1 MIRLRW
7 ILALV
12 GLGLACRVGAA
23 DPATN
28 AAPVTNTA
36 PGFSVMATNATQ
48 LTAPFTA
55 IAEKITNTSSGPT
68 NAPEAE
74 KPKPKP
80 KPALI
85 EDESLAATNA
95 PPYTGPF
102 PRPLDTYSD
111 EGSNDVFTVLANRA
125 FAEPFNLVATIIF
138 LLAVIHTFFAPRIL
152 ALSHRLQEAHEERLQ
167 QRYGGDANVPRTRW
181 QSIQA
186 AILHFFGEV
195 EVVFGLWT
203 VPLAVA
209 MVLQKGAHVAR
220 EYFDQDVSYVEPL
233 FVVVIMAIAASRP
246 IVDFAVRI
254 MGLIAGTSPMRWWL
268 ALLTVGPLLGSFI
281 TEPAAMTICA
291 LLLGREFYR
300 LGPSPAFKYATLGL
314 LFVNISVGGALTNF
328 AAPPVLI
335 VAAKW
340 DWATLFMLQ
349 HFGLRAL
356 AGMLVANGVYFLIFR
371 KQFAR
376 LADERAEHPPEET
389 EGLEPVPLWVTA
401 VHLAFL
407 AWTVLNAREPAL
419 FIGGFLFFLGF
430 VTSTAAYQEE
440 VNLRPPLL
448 VGFFLAGLV
457 IHGGLQGWWLE
468 PVLGRLTEYPLLLGA
483 TVLTAFND
491 NAAVTYLA
499 TLVPN
504 LCDALKTAVMSGAL
518 AGGGLTVIANAPN
531 PAGQSLLQRY
541 FPEGGIQ
548 PGALFLAAL
557 FPTLVMLALFALPR

>member
-1 MIRLRW
+1 MVMFWVRLTF
-7 ILALV
+7 ALIF
-12 GLGLACRVGAA
+12 LGFAARAGAA

-28 AAPVTNTA
+28 AAPSTHAA
-36 PGFSVMATNATQ
+36 PA
-48 LTAPFTA
+48 
-55 IAEKITNTSSGPT
+55 
-68 NAPEAE
+68 
-74 KPKPKP
+74 
-80 KPALI
+80 
-85 EDESLAATNA
+85 LAATNA
-95 PPYTGPF
+95 APGAATNAPSSAKPKKKPKTAPVDGDALATTAPPPPYTGPF
-102 PRPLDTYSD
+102 PRPLDSYGD
-111 EGSNDVFTVLANRA
+111 EASTDVFTVLANRA
-125 FAEPFNLVATIIF
+125 FADKFNLVATIIF
-138 LLAVIHTFFAPRIL
+138 LLAIIHTFFAPRIL
-152 ALSHRLQEAHEERLQ
+152 AWSHSLQDEHEERLQ
-167 QRYGGDANVPRTRW
+167 QLYGNAPGDDRPHW
-181 QSIQA
+181 QSIPA

-209 MVLQKGAHVAR
+209 MFIEKGPSITR

-246 IVDFAVRI
+246 VVDFAVRVLEL
-254 MGLIAGTSPMRWWL
+254 MAGTSPARWWI
-268 ALLTVGPLLGSFI
+268 ALLTFGPLLGSFI

-314 LFVNISVGGALTNF
+314 LFVNISVGGAMTNF

-335 VAAKW
+335 IADKW
-340 DWATLFMLQ
+340 DWSSLYMLQ
-349 HFGLRAL
+349 QFGVRAL
-356 AGMLVANGVYFLIFR
+356 AGIVVANGVYFLIFR
-371 KQFAR
+371 KQFEE
-376 LADERAEHPPEET
+376 LAEYRAVNPPQEP
-389 EGLEPVPLWVTA
+389 EGLEPVPFWVSA
-401 VHLAFL
+401 VHFAFL
-407 AWTVLNAREPAL
+407 AWTVVVAHEPAL

-430 VTSTAAYQEE
+430 ATSTAAYQEE
-440 VNLRPPLL
+440 INLRPPML

-457 IHGGLQGWWLE
+457 VHGGLQGWWIE
-468 PVLGRLTEYPLLLGA
+468 PMISRLTEYPLLIGA

-504 LCDALKTAVMSGAL
+504 LADSLKAAVVSGAI

-541 FPEGGIQ
+541 FPDGGVK
-548 PGALFLAAL
+548 PGALFVAAL

>member
-1 MIRLRW
+1 
-7 ILALV
+7 
-12 GLGLACRVGAA
+12 
-23 DPATN
+23 
-28 AAPVTNTA
+28 
-36 PGFSVMATNATQ
+36 MATNAPQ
-48 LTAPFTA
+48 LSAAFTT
-55 IAEKITNTSSGPT
+55 IAEKITNASPETT
-68 NAPEAE
+68 NAPTAA

-80 KPALI
+80 KPKLLD
-85 EDESLAATNA
+85 DETLATNA
-95 PPYTGPF
+95 PPPPYTGPF
-102 PRPLDTYSD
+102 PRPLDTYGD
-111 EGSNDVFTVLANRA
+111 ESSRDVFTVLANRA
-125 FAEPFNLVATIIF
+125 FADDFNLVATIIF
-138 LLAVIHTFFAPRIL
+138 LLAIIHTFLAPRIL
-152 ALSHRLQEAHEERLQ
+152 AWSHSLQEDHEERLAL
-167 QRYGGDANVPRTRW
+167 RYGSGDNVPRRQW
-181 QSIQA
+181 QSIPA

-209 MVLQKGAHVAR
+209 MVFEKGVTVAR
-220 EYFDQDVSYVEPL
+220 HYFDQDVSYIEPL

-246 IVDFAVRI
+246 IVDCAVRV
-254 MGLIAGTSPMRWWL
+254 MGLIAGESPMRWWIV
-268 ALLTVGPLLGSFI
+268 LLTAGPLLGSFI

-300 LGPSPAFKYATLGL
+300 LEPSPAFKYATLGL

-340 DWATLFMLQ
+340 GWSSLFMLEQ
-349 HFGLRAL
+349 FGVRAV

-371 KQFAR
+371 KQFAA
-376 LADERAEHPPEET
+376 LAEKRAMSPLDEP

-401 VHLAFL
+401 VHVAFL
-407 AWTVLNAREPAL
+407 GWTVLVAHEPAL

-440 VNLRPPLL
+440 INLRPPML

-457 IHGGLQGWWLE
+457 VHGGLQGWWLE
-468 PVLGRLTEYPLLLGA
+468 PVISRLTEYPLLIGA

-491 NAAVTYLA
+491 NAAITYLA

-504 LCDALKTAVMSGAL
+504 LSDSLKMAVMSGAI

-541 FPEGGIQ
+541 FPDGGIK
-548 PGALFLAAL
+548 PGALLLAAL
-557 FPTLVMLALFALPR
+557 FPTLVMLVLFALPR